1 MAFVRHLNVALWLS
15 QAWPQNYIGVV
26 EKISSVPTL
35 FEQDQ
40 LFI

>member
-26 EKISSVPTL
+26 EKMIT
-35 FEQDQ
+35 
-40 LFI
+40 